1 MSSGKT
7 KLLDASRDCFA
18 AQGFDGAS
26 LREIADLCGIKKPSI
41 YAHFQSKEDLFLQVL
56 KRSVAQAKRGMNR
69 YYAANRRQPL
79 EGRLKGLLVLLLEQ
93 YRHNQDLKFLLRTC
107 YFPPQSLQAE
117 VLDIAYPFLD
127 EMEQR
132 MTRIFQSEAAGVAGA
147 AESPDRKVIADPVQ
161 AAAAYMTLAD
171 GVLVDMLYD
180 YPERSERRLGLAWPV
195 YWRGI
200 EG

>member
-26 LREIADLCGIKKPSI
+26 LRDIAELCGIKKPSI
-41 YAHFQSKEDLFLQVL
+41 YAHFRGKEDLFLQVL
-56 KRSVAQAKRGMNR
+56 ERSARQARRSMSR
-69 YYAANRRQPL
+69 YYAVHRRQPL
-79 EGRLKGLLVLLLEQ
+79 ERRLKGLLSLLLEQ
-93 YRHNQDLKFLLRTC
+93 YRNNQDLKFLLRTC
-107 YFPPQSLQAE
+107 YFPPHSLHAE
-117 VLDIAYPFLD
+117 VLAVAYPFLD

-132 MTRIFQSEAAGVAGA
+132 LTRVFQSEADSAP
-147 AESPDRKVIADPVQ
+147 AESDLKTIDPVQ
-161 AAAAYMTLAD
+161 AAAAYMTMAD

-180 YPERSERRLGLAWPV
+180 YPERSERRLELAWPV

-200 EG
+200 RG